1 MEYLALYRRYRPDAF
16 DKLIG
21 QDGVVKTLK
30 NQIESGRLGHAYLFT
45 GTRGTGKTSA
55 AKIFAKAVNCLNPV
69 NGSPCG
75 ECECCKALS
84 DPSNIDVIE
93 IDAAS
98 NNGVN
103 EIRDLREKVQYPPVS
118 CKYKVYII
126 DEVHMLTGA
135 AFNALLKTLEE
146 PPKHVI
152 FILATTEVQKIPATI
167 LSRCMR
173 FDFRLIPTEKIS
185 ELISD
190 IYDELGK
197 KYDKD
202 AVNAIAAAGEGSI
215 RDALSIADI
224 ALSFGNGKLTYS
236 DVMEILGA
244 TNAEVII
251 GLIDAVIGGNAGKI
265 LEITDD
271 LSRMGKS
278 TGVLIKDIIKT
289 LRDLLVITTCASPN
303 DILSLPSDIFAALK
317 SVAVKTDK
325 ERLLRVIEIFT
336 DAENS
341 LRYSAQPR
349 TVFETAAVKAA
360 RPTADYDID
369 ALLSRITK
377 LENELNRIKTGE
389 IQVEKTEKTENVA
402 PALNA
407 EEEYR
412 YQKTSE
418 NETNGYETEIETSET
433 AESETE
439 EQSGKKSIAD
449 MEDGIKGKLLTGLR
463 RTGREMLWNVMQ
475 AVGVSVMGNILIIS
489 VRTENDVSLI
499 GRSDNKEYIKEAL
512 DEFKPFEIEV
522 KVSEEGRKVDE
533 FTTAALNVKKIFG
546 DDIVI
551 VKDE

>member
-1 MEYLALYRRYRPDAF
+1 MEYLALYRRYRPDVF

-55 AKIFAKAVNCLNPV
+55 AKIFAKAVNCLHPV

-173 FDFRLIPTEKIS
+173 FDFRLIANEKIAG
-185 ELISD
+185 LISS

-197 KYDKD
+197 EYDTD

-224 ALSFGNGKLTYS
+224 ALSYGNGKLTYA
-236 DVMEILGA
+236 DVMDILGA
-244 TNAEVII
+244 TNVNVVI
-251 GLIDAVIGGNAGKI
+251 GLIDAIIDGNAGKI
-265 LEITDD
+265 LEITDE
-271 LSRMGKS
+271 LSRLGKS
-278 TGVLIKDIIKT
+278 MGMLVKDVIKT
-289 LRDLLVITTCASPN
+289 LRDLLIISTCASPN
-303 DILSLPSDIFAALK
+303 EILSLPSDIFAALK
-317 SVAVKTDK
+317 SLAIKTEK
-325 ERLLRVIEIFT
+325 ERILRIIEIFS

-341 LRYSAQPR
+341 LRYSMQPR

-360 RPTADYDID
+360 RPITDYDVD
-369 ALLSRITK
+369 ALLARVCK
-377 LENELNRIKTGE
+377 LERELNDFKSSDTPFCVKSPVKKE
-389 IQVEKTEKTENVA
+389 EVKKPEKEPVK
-402 PALNA
+402 
-407 EEEYR
+407 
-412 YQKTSE
+412 
-418 NETNGYETEIETSET
+418 
-433 AESETE
+433 ESEVQSE
-439 EQSGKKSIAD
+439 EKNDDDIPERIAD
-449 MEDGIKGKLLTGLR
+449 KPSLSDMGDGIKGRLLTGLR
-463 RTGREMLWNVMQ
+463 KTGHEMLWNVMQ
-475 AVGVSVMGNILIIS
+475 TVGISVMGNILIIS
-489 VRTENDVSLI
+489 VMTENEVALI
-499 GRSDNKEYIKEAL
+499 NREDNRGYIKEAL
-512 DEFKPFEIEV
+512 SDISPFEIEV
-522 KVSEEGRKVDE
+522 KVSAEGQKKDE
-533 FTTAALNVKKIFG
+533 LSAATDSVRKIFG

>member
-1 MEYLALYRRYRPDAF
+1 MEYLALYRRYRPDGF

-55 AKIFAKAVNCLNPV
+55 AKIFAKAVNCLHPV

-75 ECECCKALS
+75 KCECCKALS

-173 FDFRLIPTEKIS
+173 FDFRLIPVEKIAALVRS
-185 ELISD
+185 

-197 KYDKD
+197 EYEDN
-202 AVNAIAAAGEGSI
+202 AVDAIAAAGEGSI

-224 ALSFGNGKLTYS
+224 ALSYGDGKLTYS
-236 DVMEILGA
+236 DVMDILGA
-244 TNAEVII
+244 TNAEDII
-251 GLIDAVIGGNAGKI
+251 KFISAIIDGNAGKV
-265 LEITDD
+265 LDITDE

-278 TGVLIKDIIKT
+278 TGVLIKDVIRT
-289 LRDLLVITTCASPN
+289 LRNLLVIATCTDASG
-303 DILSLPSDIFAALK
+303 ILSIPDDIFTALK
-317 SVAVKTDK
+317 SLAAKTDK
-325 ERLLRVIEIFT
+325 ERLLRIIEIFA
-336 DAENS
+336 DAENT
-341 LRYSAQPR
+341 LKYSSQPR
-349 TVFETAAVKAA
+349 TLFETAAIKAA
-360 RPTADYDID
+360 RPSTDYDID
-369 ALLSRITK
+369 ALLSRITE
-377 LENELNRIKTGE
+377 LEREINAVKEQGIKIAPE
-389 IQVEKTEKTENVA
+389 TEKEIKPEREPEREFESVQN
-402 PALNA
+402 
-407 EEEYR
+407 
-412 YQKTSE
+412 
-418 NETNGYETEIETSET
+418 TEINNEPIINEPEPA
-433 AESETE
+433 AE
-439 EQSGKKSIAD
+439 KKYISD
-449 MEDGIKGKLLTGLR
+449 LGDGIKGRLLTGLR
-463 RTGREMLWNVMQ
+463 KTGHEMLWNVMQ
-475 AVGVSVMGNILIIS
+475 TVGVSVTGNILILS
-489 VRTENDVSLI
+489 VKTENDVALI
-499 GRSDNKEYIKEAL
+499 GREDNKAHITEAL
-512 DEFKPFEIEV
+512 GDFEPFGIEV
-522 KVSEEGRKVDE
+522 KVSEQGRKTDE
-533 FTTAALNVKKIFG
+533 FADATVNIKKIFG
-546 DDIVI
+546 DDIVVI
-551 VKDE
+551 KDE